1 MWFFKSKESFDTVLK
16 KYFSEPYALDSVQPM
31 RELFQSLKRTNF
43 EVFLAYLKNN
53 EEIKNNFRDYLFIL
67 FSNKSFAKALTDA
80 NILSEN
86 AFFPELKKRIS
97 YKFLPPVEDENTV
110 SYIIS
115 KVLFNP
121 KSDSNYI
128 KNINPEDGSEFFKLM
143 EIEKISSL
151 PKVKKELLIS
161 ANILA
166 LRSVGNA
173 LEAGITKM
181 VPEYKNFD
189 NPFVALQSELD
200 SLIGRFKEDENLQIN
215 SKDVDYKQIK
225 IYLQQCLDFVDKA
238 FKNACKFGISS
249 KINQS
254 LLKIRQQLRRIQ
266 DIIPILVVDNEED
279 ILINSKNMVS
289 NTLKYNSHRNNVRE
303 LIDDSTRLIS
313 HLITSHTAETGTHY
327 IATSSKEYLK
337 MFWKASGGGIIVGF
351 LCIFKMM
358 MSYSHG
364 SEFSHAV
371 LYSLNYA
378 FGFIIIYLLGFTLAT
393 KQPAMTAATMA
404 KVLSDESSS
413 DKNYKE
419 FANLVAKLS
428 RTQFIAFVGNV
439 LWSFPVALAIIYGM
453 DWFLE
458 KNFAVAKADKLL
470 KDLNP
475 IESKAILHACIAGF
489 FLFISGIISGN
500 ISNSSIF
507 NQVPERISQSPFLN
521 QVIGAK
527 NSKKLS
533 DFYTKH
539 WAGIISNF
547 WFGIFLG
554 VIAPLG
560 VFLGLD
566 LDIRHIT
573 FSAGNFALALYGKGF
588 DIDTYTFT
596 ISLVTIFL
604 IGAFNFIVSFG
615 LSMLLAFRS
624 RKVNFGELTI
634 IYKSILKYF
643 IKNPLRFFIP
653 LKSELDEAS
662 KDLIQDNKTHH

>member
-1 MWFFKSKESFDTVLK
+1 MCFKNKESFDTVLK
-16 KYFSEPYALDSVQPM
+16 KYFSEPYTLGSVQPM

-97 YKFLPPVEDENTV
+97 YKFLPPVEDENTI

-143 EIEKISSL
+143 EIEKISTL

-173 LEAGITKM
+173 LEAGIAKM

-238 FKNACKFGISS
+238 FKNASKFGISS

-279 ILINSKNMVS
+279 VLTNSKNLVS

-453 DWFLE
+453 DWFLD

-588 DIDTYTFT
+588 DIDTYTFV

>member
-16 KYFSEPYALDSVQPM
+16 KYFSEPYTLDSVQPM

-67 FSNKSFAKALTDA
+67 FSNKSFSKALTEA

-121 KSDSNYI
+121 QSDSNYI
-128 KNINPEDGSEFFKLM
+128 KNIKPEDGSEFFKLM

-173 LEAGITKM
+173 LEAGIAKM

-238 FKNACKFGISS
+238 FKNASKFGISS

-279 ILINSKNMVS
+279 VLINSKNLVS

-453 DWFLE
+453 DWFLD
-458 KNFAVAKADKLL
+458 KNYATLKADKLL

-588 DIDTYTFT
+588 DIDTYTFV

>member
-1 MWFFKSKESFDTVLK
+1 MCFKNKESFDTILK
-16 KYFSEPYALDSVQPM
+16 KYFSEPYTLDSVQPM

-121 KSDSNYI
+121 KSDSDYI
-128 KNINPEDGSEFFKLM
+128 KNIKPEDGSEFFKLM
-143 EIEKISSL
+143 EIEKISTL

-200 SLIGRFKEDENLQIN
+200 SLIGRFKKDKDLQID

-238 FKNACKFGISS
+238 FKNASKFGISS

-279 ILINSKNMVS
+279 VLTNSKNLVS

-533 DFYTKH
+533 NFYTKH

-653 LKSELDEAS
+653 LKSELDGAS

>member
-16 KYFSEPYALDSVQPM
+16 KYFSEPYTLGSVQPM

-53 EEIKNNFRDYLFIL
+53 EEIKNNFRDYLFLL
-67 FSNKSFAKALTDA
+67 FSNKSFSKALTEA

-97 YKFLPPVEDENTV
+97 YKFLPPVEDENTI

-121 KSDSNYI
+121 KSDSDYI
-128 KNINPEDGSEFFKLM
+128 KNIKPEDGSEFFKLM
-143 EIEKISSL
+143 EIEKISTL

-200 SLIGRFKEDENLQIN
+200 SLIGRFKKDKDLQID

-238 FKNACKFGISS
+238 FKNASKFGISS

-254 LLKIRQQLRRIQ
+254 LLKIRQQLKRIQ
-266 DIIPILVVDNEED
+266 DIIPILVVDTEED
-279 ILINSKNMVS
+279 VLTNSKNLVS
-289 NTLKYNSHRNNVRE
+289 NTLKYNSHRNNIRE

-327 IATSSKEYLK
+327 IATSPKEYLK

-453 DWFLE
+453 DWFRDE
-458 KNFAVAKADKLL
+458 NFAAVKADKLL

-634 IYKSILKYF
+634 IYKTILKYF